1 MFNKIA
7 NTPYPL
13 LQNKLI
19 KTGIGLSW
27 GLFVTFI
34 IFFIKPLDL
43 DSVSMN
49 DVLSFS
55 IKGGVITSCIILFN
69 ALVLPEFFVP
79 MRNEM
84 EWTIKKEVI
93 YILWNVLIISILV
106 ALYSFFYVGEYN
118 LYNIILFPIIS
129 IFAIAPFVIGYVI
142 INEKI
147 LSKALN
153 KEADAISNSMNYKKR
168 LTNQKDELV
177 EFKGFDGS
185 KKIRI
190 FDIIFLAE
198 TKTYVAVYY
207 FNNGLM
213 NELKLKMSLKEA
225 REELRKYTAFYRC
238 QKRWVVNLDYVDS
251 LSANARGYL
260 LNLKGCS
267 IRVPVSRSLSNEI
280 TNRLA
285 K

>member
-1 MFNKIA
+1 VFNKVA

-19 KTGIGLSW
+19 KTGIAFSW
-27 GLFVTFI
+27 GLFVTFL
-34 IFFIKPLDL
+34 IFFLRPLDL
-43 DSVSMN
+43 ESVNMN

-55 IKGGVITSCIILFN
+55 IKGGIITSCVILFN

-79 MRNEM
+79 LRNEM
-84 EWTIKKEVI
+84 DWTIKKEVI

-106 ALYSFFYVGEYN
+106 SMYSFFCVGEYN

-129 IFAIAPFVIGYVI
+129 IFAIAPFVITYVI

-147 LSKALN
+147 LSKSLN
-153 KEADAISNSMNYKKR
+153 KEADAISSSMNYKKR

-177 EFKGFDGS
+177 EFKGHDGS
-185 KKIRI
+185 KKIRV

-207 FNNGLM
+207 FNNGIM
-213 NELKLKMSLKEA
+213 NELKLKMTLKEA

-238 QKRWVVNLDYVDS
+238 QKRWVVNLDFVVS

-260 LNLKGCS
+260 LDLKDCK
-267 IRVPVSRSLSNEI
+267 IRVPVSRNLSNEI

>member
-1 MFNKIA
+1 M
-7 NTPYPL
+7 
-13 LQNKLI
+13 
-19 KTGIGLSW
+19 
-27 GLFVTFI
+27 
-34 IFFIKPLDL
+34 D
-43 DSVSMN
+43 
-49 DVLSFS
+49 
-55 IKGGVITSCIILFN
+55 
-69 ALVLPEFFVP
+69 
-79 MRNEM
+79 
-84 EWTIKKEVI
+84 WTIKKEVI

-106 ALYSFFYVGEYN
+106 SMYSFFCVGEYN

-129 IFAIAPFVIGYVI
+129 IFAIAPFVITYVI

-147 LSKALN
+147 LSKSLN
-153 KEADAISNSMNYKKR
+153 KEADAISSSMNYKKR

-177 EFKGFDGS
+177 EFNGHDGS
-185 KKIRI
+185 KKIRV

-207 FNNGLM
+207 FNNGIM
-213 NELKLKMSLKEA
+213 NELKLKMTLKEA

-238 QKRWVVNLDYVDS
+238 QKRWVVNLDFVVS

-260 LNLKGCS
+260 LDLKDCKIS
-267 IRVPVSRSLSNEI
+267 VPVSRNLSNEI

>member
-1 MFNKIA
+1 MFNKVA

-19 KTGIGLSW
+19 KTGIAFSW
-27 GLFVTFI
+27 GLFVTFL
-34 IFFIKPLDL
+34 IFFLRPLDL
-43 DSVSMN
+43 ESVNMN

-55 IKGGVITSCIILFN
+55 IKGGIITSCVILFN

-79 MRNEM
+79 LRNEM
-84 EWTIKKEVI
+84 DWTIKKEVI

-106 ALYSFFYVGEYN
+106 SMYSFFCVGEYN

-129 IFAIAPFVIGYVI
+129 IFAIAPFVITYVI

-147 LSKALN
+147 LSKSLN
-153 KEADAISNSMNYKKR
+153 KEADAISSSMNYKKR

-177 EFKGFDGS
+177 EFKGHDGS
-185 KKIRI
+185 KKIRV

-207 FNNGLM
+207 FNNGIM
-213 NELKLKMSLKEA
+213 NELKLKMTLKEA

-238 QKRWVVNLDYVDS
+238 QKRWVVNLDFVVS

-260 LNLKGCS
+260 LDLKDCK
-267 IRVPVSRSLSNEI
+267 IRVPVSRNLSNEI